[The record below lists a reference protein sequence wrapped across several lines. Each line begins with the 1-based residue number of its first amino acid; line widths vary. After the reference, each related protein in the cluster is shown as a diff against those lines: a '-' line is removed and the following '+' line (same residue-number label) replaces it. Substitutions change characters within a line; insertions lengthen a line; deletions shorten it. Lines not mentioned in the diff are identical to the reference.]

1 MSPRLTY
8 LMYKNPIFF
17 DINKLQ
23 MVIEF
28 KNNCVK
34 KTMRNGLAPFQHQK
48 VKALLA
54 QLDRA
59 SVF

>member
-1 MSPRLTY
+1 M
-8 LMYKNPIFF
+8 FF

-23 MVIEF
+23 MLIEF
-28 KNNCVK
+28 KNSCAK
-34 KTMRNGLAPFQHQK
+34 KTMQNGLAPLQHHML
-48 VKALLA
+48 KALLA